1 MEKFRKL
8 IIVQTLHVHL
18 FFSHSLIFRYF
29 SAACLY
35 FTTVAEL
42 SLRINFSN
50 YITCA
55 GKDKTHELGF
65 AILSTFNYS
74 FIWYTW
80 TLPPGRC
87 DFSLQWHDYVQ
98 WTDWAQCW
106 LLGNLLLLF
115 FFFFFFI
122 SPPLLVCVMV
132 GFPRDDIWVCFACLS
147 REAPIGRGEGEVTG
161 P

>member
-1 MEKFRKL
+1 MEKFRQL

-18 FFSHSLIFRYF
+18 FFSLSLVFQYF
-29 SAACLY
+29 SAVCLY

-74 FIWYTW
+74 FCLFGVRELCLQVAVISACNDMTMCSE
-80 TLPPGRC
+80 LIELNA
-87 DFSLQWHDYVQ
+87 DF
-98 WTDWAQCW
+98 
-106 LLGNLLLLF
+106 
-115 FFFFFFI
+115 
-122 SPPLLVCVMV
+122 
-132 GFPRDDIWVCFACLS
+132 
-147 REAPIGRGEGEVTG
+147 
-161 P
+161 

>member
-29 SAACLY
+29 SAACL
-35 FTTVAEL
+35 
-42 SLRINFSN
+42 RINFSN

-74 FIWYTW
+74 FCLFGIRELCLQVAVISACNDMTMCSE
-80 TLPPGRC
+80 LIELNA
-87 DFSLQWHDYVQ
+87 DF
-98 WTDWAQCW
+98 
-106 LLGNLLLLF
+106 
-115 FFFFFFI
+115 
-122 SPPLLVCVMV
+122 
-132 GFPRDDIWVCFACLS
+132 
-147 REAPIGRGEGEVTG
+147 
-161 P
+161 